1 MFWSGKMEN
10 RAMAMRKVDEARAA
24 ALGRATAPRWT
35 RVETHRGATFL
46 WWLIWIAW
54 IPVFAPSLNALIQAH
69 PPAPR
74 LILSL
79 AGALVFFALYMRLTW
94 LCARRLATGS
104 PPLRLS
110 ETALWTPIAIMTALS
125 LALTLWN
132 GQDWGGLFIYTA
144 TCAAGW
150 LPTREAALTVAGL
163 VALVVIGVSVHAGV
177 IAAISPAA
185 FVAIPGFVVI
195 ASVRSMTISQELR
208 AAREQMAAA
217 AAVAEERLRI
227 ARDLHDLLGHS
238 LSLIALKSELAGR
251 LALQSPERAASEIR
265 DIETAARTALA
276 EVREAIADY
285 RQSTLASELAG
296 ARELLAAAGIVYRY
310 EGEDAAR
317 LDLPAPIEATLAWT
331 VREGV
336 TNVIRHSRA
345 HHCVI
350 RLTRAPTEVAIEIED
365 DGVGAPADDAVGT
378 SGSGLR
384 GLAQRVGAIGGRY
397 EAGPRA
403 GGGFH
408 LAVYAPTSTTTERP
422 ALPVAPATALE
433 ETPS

>member
-1 MFWSGKMEN
+1 
-10 RAMAMRKVDEARAA
+10 MAMREGDAARAA
-24 ALGRATAPRWT
+24 TIRRANAPRWT
-35 RVETHRGATFL
+35 RSEQRRGATFL

-54 IPVFAPSLNALIQAH
+54 IPVSAPGIITLIQTH
-69 PPAPR
+69 PPAPK

-94 LCARRLATGS
+94 LCARRLATGA
-104 PPLRLS
+104 PPLQLS
-110 ETALWTPIAIMTALS
+110 PLARWTPIVFMTALS

-132 GQDWGGLFIYTA
+132 GPDWGGLFIYTA
-144 TCAAGW
+144 TCSAGW
-150 LPTREAALTVAGL
+150 LPTREAALTIAAL
-163 VALVVIGVSVHAGV
+163 VALVVIGVSIHAGFA
-177 IAAISPAA
+177 AAISPAA

-195 ASVRSMTISQELR
+195 ATVRSMTISQALR
-208 AAREQMAAA
+208 AAREQMAASM
-217 AAVAEERLRI
+217 AVAEERLRI

-265 DIETAARTALA
+265 DIENAARTALA

-296 ARELLAAAGIVYRY
+296 ARELLEAAGIAYRY
-310 EGEDAAR
+310 DSVDGAR
-317 LDLPAPIEATLAWT
+317 LDLPAPVEAALAWT

-336 TNVIRHSRA
+336 TNVIRHSHA
-345 HHCVI
+345 SHCVI
-350 RLTRAPTEVAIEIED
+350 RLTRSPTEVAVEVED
-365 DGVGAPADDAVGT
+365 DGIGAGSENAAGAT
-378 SGSGLR
+378 GSGLR
-384 GLAQRVGAIGGRY
+384 GLAQRVVAIGGRY

-403 GGGFH
+403 DGGFH
-408 LAVYAPTSTTTERP
+408 LAVYAPISATAERP
-422 ALPVAPATALE
+422 ALPAALE

>member
-1 MFWSGKMEN
+1 MAIREIDATREAAIQ
-10 RAMAMRKVDEARAA
+10 RAN
-24 ALGRATAPRWT
+24 APRWT
-35 RVETHRGATFL
+35 RAERRRGATFL
-46 WWLIWIAW
+46 WWLIWVAW
-54 IPVFAPSLNALIQAH
+54 IPISAPGVIALIEAH
-69 PPAPR
+69 PPAPK

-94 LCARRLATGS
+94 LCARRLATGA
-104 PPLRLS
+104 PPLHLS
-110 ETALWTPIAIMTALS
+110 PVALWAPIILMTALS

-150 LPTREAALTVAGL
+150 LPTREAAPTIAGL
-163 VALVVIGVSVHAGV
+163 VALVIIGVSIHAGLA
-177 IAAISPAA
+177 AAISPAA

-195 ASVRSMTISQELR
+195 ATVRSMAISQELR
-208 AAREQMAAA
+208 AAREQMAASM
-217 AAVAEERLRI
+217 AVAEERLRI

-265 DIETAARTALA
+265 DIENAARTALA

-285 RQSTLASELAG
+285 RQSTLMSELAG
-296 ARELLAAAGIVYRY
+296 ARELLAAAGIAYRY
-310 EGEDAAR
+310 EGADDTR
-317 LDLPAPIEATLAWT
+317 LDLPAPVEAALAWT

-336 TNVIRHSRA
+336 TNVIRHSHAR
-345 HHCVI
+345 HSVI
-350 RLTRAPTEVAIEIED
+350 RLTRSPTEIAVEIED
-365 DGVGAPADDAVGT
+365 DGRGADAEDAIGAT
-378 SGSGLR
+378 GSGLR
-384 GLAQRVGAIGGRY
+384 GLAQRIAAIGGRY

-403 GGGFH
+403 SGGFH
-408 LAVYAPTSTTTERP
+408 LAVYAPISSVTERP
-422 ALPVAPATALE
+422 ALPATSNSPE

>member
-1 MFWSGKMEN
+1 MRELQNNRMASPDAASRHKALASG
-10 RAMAMRKVDEARAA
+10 AA
-24 ALGRATAPRWT
+24 ARLRDMRIE
-35 RVETHRGATFL
+35 RVYGSTLA
-46 WWLIWIAW
+46 WWLVWIIW
-54 IPVFAPSLNALIQAH
+54 IPVFTPAITGLIETHPSL
-69 PPAPR
+69 PR

-79 AGALVFFALYMRLTW
+79 AGALLFFTLYLRLTW
-94 LCARRLATGS
+94 ICAHDLASGS
-104 PPLRLS
+104 GPTRPS
-110 ETALWTPIAIMTALS
+110 GAALWTPIVIMVALS

-144 TCAAGW
+144 TCSAGW
-150 LPTREAALTVAGL
+150 LPIREAAITVAAL
-163 VALVVIGVSVHAGV
+163 VALVIFGVSVHSGF
-177 IAAISPAA
+177 AAAVSPAT

-195 ASVRSMTISQELR
+195 AFVRSMTMSQELR

-265 DIETAARTALA
+265 DIENAARTALA

-296 ARELLAAAGIVYRY
+296 AREMLAAAGITYRY
-310 EGEDAAR
+310 EGADDTR
-317 LDLPAPIEATLAWT
+317 LDLPAPVEAALAWT

-336 TNVIRHSRA
+336 TNVIRHSHAR
-345 HHCVI
+345 HCVI
-350 RLTRAPTEVAIEIED
+350 RLTRSPTEIAVEIED
-365 DGVGAPADDAVGT
+365 DGIGADAKHAIGAT
-378 SGSGLR
+378 GSGLR
-384 GLAQRVGAIGGRY
+384 GLAQRVAAIGGRY

-408 LAVYAPTSTTTERP
+408 LAVYAPVSSVVTAPP
-422 ALPVAPATALE
+422 ALPTTSGSLE